1 MTPTEFLL
9 SRIAE
14 DELTARAAGQ
24 AGGTDGRENGSE
36 DGSTGGEAAPDRHR
50 ARWSPTRVLAECGA
64 KRRIVELAHEAT
76 GYDMTVDLERASSAR
91 AQSGVS
97 FVGDRIL
104 KELATTYADHPDYDE
119 AWRP

>member
-14 DELTARAAGQ
+14 DVAAARAVGPDDGKAG
-24 AGGTDGRENGSE
+24 E
-36 DGSTGGEAAPDRHR
+36 DGEAGPARHR
-50 ARWSPTRVLAECGA
+50 ARWSPARVLAECDA

-76 GYDMTVDLERASSAR
+76 GYDMTVDLERDSSAR

-104 KELATTYADHPDYDE
+104 KELATVYADHPDYDE
-119 AWRP
+119 SWRP